1 MNFRDNISKST
12 IARQKNK
19 VVTRERSVDNKNQR
33 RKDMIKKRHY
43 KILALYT
50 LLLPLFTTTNDAT
63 PYILHLKNVK
73 ASSSSLAASFLQ
85 ELATIFN
92 LDTFI
97 ETGTFYGDTTAAA
110 ANIFNHIHTIELS
123 PQLYQQA
130 IKRFKETRNIS
141 VHQGDSAEELKK
153 IVPAITGSILFWLD
167 SHYCKGGTKAES
179 NTPILQELA
188 AIKFSGITD
197 AVILIDDICCFRPFK
212 DIPEHCEAAGF
223 PTILELKK
231 AMLAI
236 NPNYQFVIYGDI
248 ALAWPAEKN
257 VMPSL
262 FLQAITISRTFNDAS
277 NDPESVLSAE
287 ELIARS
293 HDGQLQSIREL
304 CYWRTSWSSVYY
316 HYWSGLG
323 YLEQKEYEKAYKEFM
338 YAYSNGFTHWRT
350 CRGLAQALEGLEN

>member
-19 VVTRERSVDNKNQR
+19 VVTRERIVDNKNQR

-43 KILALYT
+43 KILALYI
-50 LLLPLFTTTNDAT
+50 LLLPLFTITNDA
-63 PYILHLKNVK
+63 PHILKLKNVK
-73 ASSSSLAASFLQ
+73 ASSSSLASSFLQ

-167 SHYCKGGTKAES
+167 SHYCKG
-179 NTPILQELA
+179 
-188 AIKFSGITD
+188 
-197 AVILIDDICCFRPFK
+197 
-212 DIPEHCEAAGF
+212 
-223 PTILELKK
+223 
-231 AMLAI
+231 
-236 NPNYQFVIYGDI
+236 
-248 ALAWPAEKN
+248 
-257 VMPSL
+257 
-262 FLQAITISRTFNDAS
+262 
-277 NDPESVLSAE
+277 
-287 ELIARS
+287 
-293 HDGQLQSIREL
+293 
-304 CYWRTSWSSVYY
+304 
-316 HYWSGLG
+316 
-323 YLEQKEYEKAYKEFM
+323 
-338 YAYSNGFTHWRT
+338 
-350 CRGLAQALEGLEN
+350 